1 MQSDP
6 YERRIVQEEV
16 VQTPHGAN
24 ASVVEQ
30 RVRVD
35 PSPAEQRLGA
45 LYRARYIVWFL
56 VDLLAALIALRFA
69 LLLLGADTSTGFGNL
84 ILSITQPFVAP
95 FLPLFGAQGGRFEIG
110 DLVAIVMYLLVGW
123 AINKLITIALAPRVP
138 PAAY

>member
-1 MQSDP
+1 MQPDQ

-35 PSPAEQRLGA
+35 PSPAERQLGS
-45 LYRARYIVWFL
+45 LRRTRYIVWFL
-56 VDLLAALIALRFA
+56 VDLLVSLIALRFV

-95 FLPLFGAQGGRFEIG
+95 FLPLFAAQGGRFELG
-110 DLVAIVMYLLVGW
+110 DLVAIVVYLLAGW
-123 AINKLITIALAPRVP
+123 AINKLLTIVLAPRTP
-138 PAAY
+138 PATY

>member
-16 VQTPHGAN
+16 VHTPRGAD

-35 PSPAEQRLGA
+35 PSPIERQLGS
-45 LYRARYIVWFL
+45 LRRAKYIVWFL
-56 VDLLAALIALRFA
+56 VDLLAALIALRFV
-69 LLLLGADTSTGFGNL
+69 LLLLGADTSTGFGDL

-95 FLPLFGAQGGRFEIG
+95 FLPLFGEQTSRVEFG
-110 DLVAIVMYLLVGW
+110 DLVAIVVYLLVGW
-123 AINKLITIALAPRVP
+123 AINKLLTIALAPRTP